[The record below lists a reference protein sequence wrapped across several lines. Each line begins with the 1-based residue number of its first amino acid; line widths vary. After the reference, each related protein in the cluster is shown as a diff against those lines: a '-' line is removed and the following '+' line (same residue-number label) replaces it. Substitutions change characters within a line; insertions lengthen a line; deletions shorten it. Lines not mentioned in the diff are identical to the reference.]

1 MKIENI
7 QVSNMDTK
15 FKPQGKGKG
24 TAMFSEVL
32 SNIMDNEGQSKTEN
46 LDLESDIVDIVED
59 VEEDNEENSMEIM
72 SLGLNMIFPISRE
85 DIENVGDLGELEQTI
100 ALDEIQLGDIP
111 LGVET
116 EEISQRENLILDEG
130 EVTPFM
136 EELIIQDSDIFQ
148 DSDITLTS
156 QESNLDLESMDI
168 VEDSMPSLE
177 NVKLGRNSVEE
188 QVPIQRDEISN
199 RATST
204 VDKAADMKIE
214 EDISL
219 DDGRGIKSFRDFNL
233 EEKEVQIEDNKF
245 KAIPMEKDHVESMTS
260 KVNLDLQQNTLSRE
274 NMEIVNHSI
283 MELVESV
290 EEKGT
295 STIKIKLHPE
305 EFGSVDI
312 TLSMDEGKLIAKI
325 LVDNDHVKQLFAR
338 SMEELNQNLLK
349 QDIHIGDVHVDL
361 NNNSN
366 GEQHNSRNHFKAQ
379 KGLGFNTGF
388 KDDVVEDRSILESG
402 AISILA

>member
-1 MKIENI
+1 MKIESI
-7 QVSNMDTK
+7 QVSNMDPK

-24 TAMFSEVL
+24 TAMFSKVL
-32 SNIMDNEGQSKTEN
+32 SNIMEIEGQGKTEN
-46 LDLESDIVDIVED
+46 LDLESDMVDIVED
-59 VEEDNEENSMEIM
+59 VEEDNEEDPMEIM
-72 SLGLNMIFPISRE
+72 SLGLNMIIPITRE
-85 DIENVGDLGELEQTI
+85 DIENVDDLGELDQTI
-100 ALDEIQLGDIP
+100 ALDEIQLGGIP

-116 EEISQRENLILDEG
+116 EETSQGESIILDEG

-136 EELIIQDSDIFQ
+136 EELIIQDRDMVE
-148 DSDITLTS
+148 DKDITLTS
-156 QESNLDLESMDI
+156 LDLESMDI
-168 VEDSMPSLE
+168 VEDSMPPLE
-177 NVKLGRNSVEE
+177 NIKLGKNSVEE

-219 DDGRGIKSFRDFNL
+219 DDERGIKSFRDFNL

-245 KAIPMEKDHVESMTS
+245 KAILMEKDHVESMTS
-260 KVNLDLQQNTLSRE
+260 KVNLDFQEDTLSRE

-283 MELVESV
+283 MELVETV

-305 EFGSVDI
+305 ELGSVDI

-379 KGLGFNTGF
+379 KVLGFNTGF